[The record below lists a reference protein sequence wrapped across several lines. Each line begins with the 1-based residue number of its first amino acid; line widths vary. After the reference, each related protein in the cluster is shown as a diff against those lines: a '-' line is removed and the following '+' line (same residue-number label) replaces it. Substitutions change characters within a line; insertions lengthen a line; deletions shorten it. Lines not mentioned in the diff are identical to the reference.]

1 VPTAASDAVMDDV
14 EREAVAP
21 SSRPNTP
28 AVVALELVGLELGRA
43 DQWIRPKECQD
54 D

>member
-1 VPTAASDAVMDDV
+1 MPTAASDAVMDDV

-43 DQWIRPKECQD
+43 DSGSD
-54 D
+54 